1 MEIQTK
7 FNVGETVYVFER
19 EFNLIR
25 DFIITDIEIYHD
37 LRSLQTR
44 ICYMIESN
52 GYRKKYGEKDMINVA
67 FRSKTECRNSL
78 IEQIKSL

>member
-1 MEIQTK
+1 M
-7 FNVGETVYVFER
+7 GETVYVFEP

-44 ICYMIESN
+44 ICYMIESK
-52 GYRKKYGEKDMINVA
+52 GYRKKYGEKDMITVA
-67 FRSKTECRNSL
+67 FRSKTECKNNF
-78 IEQIKSL
+78 IEQIKRL